1 MDDVSTSYDAAE
13 RSFLH
18 EEEGENEQNSIADDF
33 GTYDC
38 FMQPFGFPDE
48 GDEQTKELEMELFDQ
63 IDKNNSDH
71 QVALFSSLSFSLI
84 NLYRNRCLYCY
95 QLHYARNNFRV
106 LSTGAQRYLKRLHVS
121 PDGGTQA
128 TKFCKGPTLTLF

>member
-1 MDDVSTSYDAAE
+1 MDDVSTSNDAAE

-18 EEEGENEQNSIADDF
+18 EEEGENEENSIADDF
-33 GTYDC
+33 DTYDC

-71 QVALFSSLSFSLI
+71 QVALF
-84 NLYRNRCLYCY
+84 
-95 QLHYARNNFRV
+95 ARF
-106 LSTGAQRYLKRLHVS
+106 
-121 PDGGTQA
+121 
-128 TKFCKGPTLTLF
+128 LFL